1 MITCQP
7 FEILDGQQT
16 FIYTLKDKITAKIA
30 TCGATLISLETP
42 DKNGN
47 LVDVLLGMTTAR
59 SIVDTPSYMGSVVGR
74 CANRIAFGRMTVEG
88 KIYQLV
94 QNNCAA
100 HLHGGKVGFNKKVF
114 VPRVEGNSLYLS
126 TTSCDGEENYPANL
140 SLTVKYTVEGST
152 LFIEYFAE
160 SDGTTV
166 VNLTN
171 HAYFNLD
178 GQDSG
183 DNSHN
188 VLQIFADKF
197 LPIDENL
204 VPTGEEREV
213 KGTPFDFTSPKPI
226 GKDISAD
233 DQQLKVAGGF
243 DHNFCLRGEHA
254 ARAYSEKTG
263 ITLDCYTDRPGVQFY
278 AGNFLDGEKGKAVYP
293 KRSGF
298 CLETQLY
305 PNAINMPQWQ
315 SPLLKKGEKLY
326 TQTKYVFGVK

>member
-1 MITCQP
+1 
-7 FEILDGQQT
+7 
-16 FIYTLKDKITAKIA
+16 
-30 TCGATLISLETP
+30 
-42 DKNGN
+42 
-47 LVDVLLGMTTAR
+47 
-59 SIVDTPSYMGSVVGR
+59 
-74 CANRIAFGRMTVEG
+74 
-88 KIYQLV
+88 
-94 QNNCAA
+94 
-100 HLHGGKVGFNKKVF
+100 
-114 VPRVEGNSLYLS
+114 
-126 TTSCDGEENYPANL
+126 
-140 SLTVKYTVEGST
+140 
-152 LFIEYFAE
+152 
-160 SDGTTV
+160 V

-204 VPTGEEREV
+204 VPTGEERDV
-213 KGTPFDFTSPKPI
+213 HGTPFDFTSPKPI
-226 GKDISAD
+226 GKDISVD

-278 AGNFLDGEKGKAVYP
+278 AGNFLDGEKGKATYP

-315 SPLLKKGEKLY
+315 SPLLKKGEKMY
-326 TQTKYVFGVK
+326 TQTKYVFGVR